1 MATLFIRKAQSGPEE
16 KNKRDS
22 QYEVSP
28 DVIQRSTSNWESLV
42 SRLLLKEIFHN
53 NLTDDEKIQVEIII
67 CKFGN
72 RVVFEKEIK
81 PVFTMLDLLRF
92 LIQKDSNYNESSFHF
107 GLTKELIT
115 IKNSTSKLV
124 DFVDEKNVI
133 KLFEVGMFTPKNDLL
148 RAKNIVKIYDNCLQ
162 NTSNIHDVCCINHA
176 KIGESN
182 GFGKG
187 SPNVPVEVNNTLKNI
202 VFVKY
207 QKTSAAYNRY
217 CLLMMIDPTSRS
229 FLIPHLNL
237 RVNLGDFI
245 KKLNSS
251 IETGDGFMIVHIDDI
266 INSET

>member
-1 MATLFIRKAQSGPEE
+1 MATLLTGKAQNSPEE
-16 KNKRDS
+16 KNDKK
-22 QYEVSP
+22 
-28 DVIQRSTSNWESLV
+28 T
-42 SRLLLKEIFHN
+42 
-53 NLTDDEKIQVEIII
+53 QVEIII
-67 CKFGN
+67 CKLSN
-72 RVVFEKEIK
+72 REGFKKEIDSE
-81 PVFTMLDLLRF
+81 FTMLDLLRS
-92 LIQKDSNYNESSFHF
+92 LTQKNSIYNMSSFHF

-115 IKNSTSKLV
+115 IKNATSKLV
-124 DFVDEKNVI
+124 DLVDEKNVI

-148 RAKNIVKIYDNCLQ
+148 RAKNIVKIYDNNLE
-162 NTSNIHDVCCINHA
+162 NTTNIHDVCCINHA

-237 RVNLGDFI
+237 RVNIGDFI

-251 IETGDGFMIVHIDDI
+251 IEAGDGFMIAHIDDI
-266 INSET
+266 INPET